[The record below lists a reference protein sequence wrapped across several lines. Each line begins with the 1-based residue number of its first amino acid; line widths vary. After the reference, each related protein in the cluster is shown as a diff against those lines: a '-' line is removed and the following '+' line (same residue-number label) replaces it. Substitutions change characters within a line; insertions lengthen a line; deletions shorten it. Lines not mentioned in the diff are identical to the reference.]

1 MKLSPG
7 LHYANP
13 TLTNLQ
19 DNIDFWYDSL
29 NDCYDNHI
37 RFKLIATY
45 VEAINDE
52 SPSVL

>member
-1 MKLSPG
+1 MRLSPG

-13 TLTNLQ
+13 NLTNLQ

-29 NDCYDNHI
+29 NDCVTNQM
-37 RFKLIATY
+37 RFEMIATY

-52 SPSVL
+52 TPSVL